1 MVRLHHFIT
10 LYTEEK
16 RKFLTSKLVLFP
28 NQEIEHGAVSNL
40 DYLVNFIGTKR
51 MTRSKTD
58 RSTESVSHIRWE
70 KIIKP
75 KQWLER
81 CVAEIDRNRKKNAH
95 LKGLHPKNYLSQN
108 S

>member
-1 MVRLHHFIT
+1 
-10 LYTEEK
+10 
-16 RKFLTSKLVLFP
+16 
-28 NQEIEHGAVSNL
+28 
-40 DYLVNFIGTKR
+40 

-81 CVAEIDRNRKKNAH
+81 FVAEIDRNRKKCAFEGITSEE
-95 LKGLHPKNYLSQN
+95 LLISKFMTAITDTKLRE
-108 S
+108 